1 VEVGQW
7 MAMYRASNDSR
18 GNFEQDDW
26 DDQGILRGYFVPT
39 SISDQ
44 ANIKERVL
52 DIRIKIMEAD
62 SAKNRLTIFP
72 IKTEDGMSGN
82 LGPKYAQITQIILP
96 TDLEGTEDLRDVLE
110 NVPDGISKA
119 PEYGLGL
126 TRLCTPL
133 IALIERQTSCTTIV
147 FESSGEPRGVGDRFV
162 MPLDLF
168 NKIRS
173 ELDRIGDRGRG
184 AVSRVRETYVHNQLA
199 NTFNVPPKSLSLGR
213 LADSQWIAKIAEGA
227 EPLNTQEQNALVSAT
242 AKAAYQ
248 IASDQP
254 QKLSEL
260 QRDIQV
266 VNLDRLITEYGTA
279 LERRHPEGWWQVFF
293 EKNIFALQ
301 LLFGGPTAF
310 IDSQTHVGDE
320 TKVLKGRKIIDY
332 LMKNELTAN
341 AAIVEIK
348 TPHTPIISAS
358 SYRTGTYKIPAD
370 IGGAVVQVLDQA
382 RKLIE
387 HENPTKDRT
396 DDHSW
401 KSIKPRCFVV
411 AGLTTELDNES
422 KLYSFELFRETLGSV
437 RLVTFDEIL
446 GQIRVLR
453 DFLANE
459 TDQ

>member
-1 VEVGQW
+1 
-7 MAMYRASNDSR
+7 MYEASNGSR
-18 GNFEQDDW
+18 GHLEQDGW
-26 DDQGILRGYFVPT
+26 DDQGIVRGYFVPT

-44 ANIKERVL
+44 LSNEHQFSEA
-52 DIRIKIMEAD
+52 RIKILEAD
-62 SAKNRLTIFP
+62 SAKHQLTIFP
-72 IKTEDGMSGN
+72 IRTEDGMSAN
-82 LGPKYAQITQIILP
+82 LGPKYPQITQIVLP
-96 TDLEGTEDLRDVLE
+96 ADLDETEDLRDVLE
-110 NVPDGISKA
+110 NLPEGFSKR

-147 FESSGEPRGVGDRFV
+147 FESSGEPRVDDDRFI

-168 NKIRS
+168 GRIRS
-173 ELDRIGDRGRG
+173 ELYRIGSRGTN
-184 AVSRVRETYVHNQLA
+184 AVSRVRETYVHNTLA
-199 NTFNVPPKSLSLGR
+199 DTFNLSPKGLSLGR
-213 LADSQWIAKIAEGA
+213 LADSQWIAKIAEGR
-227 EPLNTQEQNALVSAT
+227 ELFNIQEQNALVSAT
-242 AKAAYQ
+242 AKGAAQ
-248 IASDQP
+248 IASEQP
-254 QKLSEL
+254 QKLAEL

-279 LERRHPEGWWQVFF
+279 LERRHSEGWWQKFF
-293 EKNIFALQ
+293 ERNIFALQ

-310 IDSQTHVGDE
+310 VDSQTHVGDD

-332 LMKNELTAN
+332 LMMNKLTGN

-358 SYRTGTYKIPAD
+358 TYREGIYKIPSHM
-370 IGGAVVQVLDQA
+370 GGAVVQVLDQA

-387 HENPTKDRT
+387 HEKSTKARI
-396 DDHSW
+396 DDYSW

-411 AGLTTELDNES
+411 AGLMTELDS
-422 KLYSFELFRETLGSV
+422 DPKRYTFELYRESLGSV

-446 GQIRVLR
+446 GQIQVLR

-459 TDQ
+459 SEQ